1 VGAPRSS
8 GVNESLPGAT
18 TGGYSTRED
27 RKGSTALVNS
37 GLSSTLCAGGKTQMK
52 PLRLLVVA
60 LLLVGSAVAQE
71 NRCSDI
77 AGNWKWF
84 VGPELMIKA
93 DHTFS
98 NGENSGT
105 WKLADASE
113 QKYTL
118 TWDVGGFVDEVT
130 LSKDGL
136 KLTGTNNQKNNV
148 AGERV
153 GKCTNNRA

>member
-1 VGAPRSS
+1 M
-8 GVNESLPGAT
+8 
-18 TGGYSTRED
+18 
-27 RKGSTALVNS
+27 
-37 GLSSTLCAGGKTQMK
+37 KTS
-52 PLRLLVVA
+52 RLLMVI
-60 LLLVGSAVAQE
+60 LLLAVPVSAQE
-71 NRCSDI
+71 SRCSEI
-77 AGNWKWF
+77 VGNWKWF
-84 VGPELMIKA
+84 VGPQLIIKA

-105 WKLADASE
+105 WEVTKAAE

-118 TWDVGGFVDEVT
+118 RWDVGGFVDEVT

-153 GKCTNNRA
+153 GKCVAN